1 MIKNNRDLA
10 KEYYT
15 AMSKKNIKKLSN
27 YLHANVTF
35 KSPLVSLEGKEAV
48 IEAVEN
54 FMNFFK
60 NLIIEEACGSED
72 AAMIAYTVDS
82 PMGLIP
88 TAALLKCESDLIIS
102 IQLFF
107 DTQPFKKL

>member
-1 MIKNNRDLA
+1 MIQKNSTLA
-10 KEYYT
+10 KDYYT
-15 AMSKKNIKKLSN
+15 AMSKKNIQELSN

-48 IEAVEN
+48 LEAVQN

-60 NLIIEEACGSED
+60 NLTIEEACGSES
-72 AAMIAYTVDS
+72 AAMVAYTVDS
-82 PMGLIP
+82 PMGSIP
-88 TAALLKCESDLIIS
+88 TAALLKCENGLITS

-107 DTQPFKKL
+107 DAQPFKQS